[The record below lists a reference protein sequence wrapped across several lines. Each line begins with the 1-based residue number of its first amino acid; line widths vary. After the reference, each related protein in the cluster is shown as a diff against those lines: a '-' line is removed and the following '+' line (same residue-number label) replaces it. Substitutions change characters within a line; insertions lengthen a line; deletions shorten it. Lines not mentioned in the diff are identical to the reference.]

1 MGGAPPKAVDGISYR
16 EELPADSDSSAPA
29 ALFLHGY
36 PTSSFLWRNVV
47 PAAAAAGYRAIAP
60 DLPGFG
66 DSAADLP
73 GTWERQVEHVERFRR
88 ALGLEQLVLGVHDW
102 GGLIGLRWA
111 CDHPGVVSALVITDT
126 GFFPEGKWHGMA
138 KSLRA
143 EGEGE
148 QVLAAINRELFEA
161 TLRYISPSVP
171 DDAIDQYWKAYGD
184 DDRRRNQLD
193 LYRSGDFAKLEPYRG
208 RLAEL
213 GVPTLIVWG
222 EKDEF
227 APVAGA
233 YRFHKEIP
241 GSRLVVL
248 EGVGHFLMEDEP
260 ERVGNEVSAFLTE
273 RAREVADPA

>member
-1 MGGAPPKAVDGISYR
+1 VPAQPKTVDGIAYR
-16 EELPADSDSSAPA
+16 EQLPAGWDGSGPT
-29 ALFLHGY
+29 ALAVHGY
-36 PTSSFLWRNVV
+36 PTSSYLWRNVL
-47 PAAAAAGYRAIAP
+47 PSMAQAGYRAVAL

-66 DSAADLP
+66 DSPPTLP
-73 GTWERQVEHVERFRR
+73 GTWERQVDNLERFRS
-88 ALGLEQLVLGVHDW
+88 ALGLERVTLAVHDW

-111 CDHPGVVSALVITDT
+111 CDHPDAVSVLVITDS

-138 KSLRA
+138 KSLRT

-148 QVLAAINRELFEA
+148 QVLDSINRELFEA

-171 DDAIDQYWKAYGD
+171 DDAIDEYWKAYGD
-184 DDRRRNQLD
+184 EDRRRNQLD
-193 LYRSGDFAKLEPYRG
+193 LYRSGEFAKLEPYRG
-208 RLAEL
+208 KLAEL

-248 EGVGHFLMEDEP
+248 ENVGHFLMEDDP
-260 ERVGNEVSAFLTE
+260 ERVGNEIGAFLAE
-273 RAREVADPA
+273 HAREVAEPA